1 MSRGTLYKVERYTR
15 FEIRARP
22 AWLYVF
28 GDNMKRRGLG
38 GQAKEARD
46 EPNAVG
52 IPTKWSP
59 GTHQR
64 DYLFDGD
71 FDAVKPAL
79 DHEFEKLETHLA
91 AGGCVVWPA
100 DGIGTGLAELPTRAP
115 KIHAYIEERL
125 RRLENPHEQ
134 P

>member
-28 GDNMKRRGLG
+28 GDNMRRRGSK
-38 GQAKEARD
+38 GQALEARD

-52 IPTKWSP
+52 IPTKWAP

-64 DYLFDGD
+64 DYFFDGD
-71 FDAVKPAL
+71 FDAVKHIL
-79 DHEFEKLETHLA
+79 DAEFAKLEAHLA
-91 AGGCVVWPA
+91 AGGNVVWPA

-125 RRLENPHEQ
+125 KRLETHDQ